1 MLKKVLFFLS
11 FFIPFCLNAQTDS
24 SAVTI
29 KKDTLIMINE
39 IVVLDT
45 VHLYPPIEFKN
56 DQERKKFDTITW
68 RIRKVWPY
76 VIQTQRIYEQNL
88 EETKGFTKKREVRKY
103 NRKKENLF
111 MDQYKDELKQL
122 SRKSGLV
129 MVKLIHRQT
138 NRTVF
143 ELIKDQKSGWSAF
156 WWQAKAGLFE
166 LDLKA
171 KLDIVNNRDDYLI
184 ERYVREG
191 ISNGTLQMY

>member
-143 ELIKDQKSGWSAF
+143 ELIKEQKSGWSAF
-156 WWQAKAGLFE
+156 WWQTKAGLFE

>member
-1 MLKKVLFFLS
+1 
-11 FFIPFCLNAQTDS
+11 
-24 SAVTI
+24 
-29 KKDTLIMINE
+29 
-39 IVVLDT
+39 
-45 VHLYPPIEFKN
+45 
-56 DQERKKFDTITW
+56 
-68 RIRKVWPY
+68 
-76 VIQTQRIYEQNL
+76 
-88 EETKGFTKKREVRKY
+88 
-103 NRKKENLF
+103 

>member
-68 RIRKVWPY
+68 RVRKVWPY

-88 EETKGFTKKREVRKY
+88 AETKGFTKKREVRKY